1 MCQTITPF
9 CCSVFLKDSNS
20 SVLDEDDYEDSQ
32 AASELQGVKLLLGRF
47 ICATD
52 ALDLQLFLQNLQWNA
67 LPLSEPVDPVS
78 GVILS

>member
-1 MCQTITPF
+1 MCPTITPF
-9 CCSVFLKDSNS
+9 CCSVLLKDSSS
-20 SVLDEDDYEDSQ
+20 SVLDDYEDSQ
-32 AASELQGVKLLLGRF
+32 AASGLQGVKLLLGRF